1 MPIENAET
9 LNQRLDKAAKAFDGI
24 TELTS
29 SLANGLPPE
38 KKGMVACL
46 VIGSVA
52 LAVIGLKD
60 PIPAV
65 VAEVALV
72 LSIAL
77 LVGWKRK

>member
-1 MPIENAET
+1 
-9 LNQRLDKAAKAFDGI
+9 
-24 TELTS
+24 
-29 SLANGLPPE
+29 
-38 KKGMVACL
+38 MVACL